1 MRARYHI
8 TIQGIVQGVGFRPFV
23 YLQAREKDITGYVNN
38 SSLGVEIEIEGEKTD
53 LRNFIQIVRDIPPP
67 TSRITDIQI
76 DSIPLSFDKDFSISK
91 SIASGEKS
99 ALISS
104 DIATCQD
111 CLKELRDPLDRRFA
125 YPFINCTN
133 CGPRY
138 TIINDIPYDRHNTS
152 MAPFKMCPNCYEEY
166 HNPLSR
172 RFHAQPNACAVCGPQ
187 VFLYDNQEN
196 LIKDISPVTEAARLL
211 KKGMIVAI
219 KGIGGF
225 HLAVDAFSEKAVKRL
240 RFVKHRQ
247 EKPFALMF
255 RDLSALAQNARVSDA
270 EKEALLS
277 KEHPIVLLEKIIPN
291 NIALSV
297 APGNRYFGAMLPYTP
312 LHHLLFDFGF
322 EALVMTSGNLSNEP
336 ICIDNKESFDKLCRV
351 ADYFLVHNRDISVR
365 SDDSIVTHVSGSI
378 RQIRRSRG
386 FVPVPIFLK
395 ESLSPILAC
404 GGLLKNTICL
414 IKDNRAFLSQHIGNL
429 ENPEAINS
437 FESAITHLKEIL
449 QVNPQIIAYDL
460 HPDYPG
466 TRYALKQKQL
476 RLIGVQHHFAHMVG
490 CMAEHGLNEKVIGI
504 ILDGSGY
511 GLDGRIWG
519 GEVLVGNLSS
529 FERKSHFEYLPLP
542 GGNLAI
548 KEPWRMAVSYLYQA
562 YGENLLELP
571 LQFIK
576 KLEPNKIDIL
586 LKMIR
591 QKVNSPLT
599 SSCGRLFDGVAALI
613 GLRDVIDFEGQAA
626 MDLEMIQ
633 GCEKSSCYPIETIN
647 NNGIYLIRHQPI
659 IKGIVED
666 IKKGKTGAQISRR
679 FHLTL
684 IEIFTRICCKV
695 RAESALE
702 KVVLSGGVFQNRT
715 ILTGLEEQLKQR
727 GFKVYSNALI
737 PTNDG
742 GLSLGQAVAAHYI
755 NLQSGDNKCA

>member
-38 SSLGVEIEIEGEKTD
+38 TSSGVEIEIEGENTN

-67 TSRITDIQI
+67 ASRITDIQI
-76 DSIPLSFDKDFSISK
+76 NSIPLSFDKGFSISK
-91 SIASGEKS
+91 SIASGKKS

-104 DIATCQD
+104 DVATCQD
-111 CLKELRDPLDRRFA
+111 CLNELKDPSDRRFG

-152 MAPFKMCPNCYEEY
+152 MATFKMCPNCYKEY
-166 HNPLSR
+166 NNPFSR
-172 RFHAQPNACAVCGPQ
+172 RFHAQPNACPVCGPQ
-187 VFLYDNQEN
+187 VFLYDNQEK
-196 LIKDISPVTEAARLL
+196 LIEDVSPVGEAARLL

-225 HLAVDAFSEKAVKRL
+225 HLAVDAFCEEAVKRL
-240 RFVKHRQ
+240 RFLKHRR

-255 RDLSALAQNARVSDA
+255 RDLFALAQSARVSVA
-270 EKEALLS
+270 EKETLLS
-277 KEHPIVLLEKIIPN
+277 KERPIVLVEKTIPN

-312 LHHLLFDFGF
+312 LQHLLFDFGF

-336 ICIDNKESFDKLCRV
+336 ICIDNNESFEKLSGV
-351 ADYFLVHNRDISVR
+351 ADYFLVHNRDIFVR
-365 SDDSIVTHVSGSI
+365 SDDSIVTHISGST

-386 FVPVPIFLK
+386 FVPVPVFLK

-414 IKDNRAFLSQHIGNL
+414 IKENRAFLSQHIGNL
-429 ENPEAINS
+429 ENPDAINS

-449 QVNPQIIAYDL
+449 EVNPQIIAYDL
-460 HPDYPG
+460 HPDYPSSH
-466 TRYALKQKQL
+466 YALKQKQTT
-476 RLIGVQHHFAHMVG
+476 LIGVQHHFAHMVG

-504 ILDGSGY
+504 VLDGSGY
-511 GLDGRIWG
+511 GLDGSIWG
-519 GEVLVGNLSS
+519 GEVLAGDLSS
-529 FERKSHFEYLPLP
+529 FERKSHFEYLPIP
-542 GGNLAI
+542 GANLAI

-562 YGENLLELP
+562 YGEKLLELP
-571 LQFIK
+571 LPFIK
-576 KLEPNKIDIL
+576 KHAPKNIEIL

-591 QKVNSPLT
+591 QKINSPLT

-613 GLRDVIDFEGQAA
+613 GLRDFVSFEGQGA
-626 MDLEMIQ
+626 MELEMIQ
-633 GCEKSSCYPIETIN
+633 SREEIFSYPYETFN

-659 IKGIVED
+659 IKGIVKD
-666 IKKGKTGAQISRR
+666 LKKGKTGAQISRR
-679 FHLTL
+679 FHFTL

-695 RAESALE
+695 RDESALE

-715 ILTGLEEQLKQR
+715 ILTGLEQQLKQKD
-727 GFKVYSNALI
+727 FKVYSNVLI
-737 PTNDG
+737 PANDG

-755 NLQSGDNKCA
+755 NLRSGDKKCA